1 MRDRKRLARDARG
14 GRDISQPA
22 SPFPPLRPLARQD
35 TVRKGCPT
43 PWPASARAWRA
54 RRDPDPPRGQMG
66 GFATSAEIR
75 RGSDQHRGDRTV
87 VCRLGDARVVGCV
100 TARSQAR
107 LGVCKPDVAWI
118 FLGGTPWQGQIA
130 PQLGQ
135 EAVQD
140 DEGTLECR
148 EAWNWSCEW
157 CRPGFVEG
165 IGGRQ

>member
-1 MRDRKRLARDARG
+1 
-14 GRDISQPA
+14 
-22 SPFPPLRPLARQD
+22 
-35 TVRKGCPT
+35 
-43 PWPASARAWRA
+43 
-54 RRDPDPPRGQMG
+54 MG

-75 RGSDQHRGDRTV
+75 RGSDPHRGDRTV
-87 VCRLGDARVVGCV
+87 ICRLGDARVVGCV

-118 FLGGTPWQGQIA
+118 FLGGTPWQDRIA
-130 PQLGQ
+130 AQLGQ

-165 IGGRQ
+165 VRGLSVEHRLAAWSGQVQALSSHALEVISFGSRVPGEAIYFL